1 MKELLELAVMAGNS
15 ASNEILKHY
24 DKFDI
29 YTKTDKSPLTTADLA
44 ANEIIMQILS
54 KSGIKICSEESV
66 LDSSERVNLEY
77 FWLVDP
83 LDGTKEF
90 IAQNGEF
97 CVCIALIK
105 NGRPIL
111 SVISIPVT
119 GEIFYSKGENIVY
132 KNGEV
137 LPKLNETPNLF
148 LLGRNGNPAKRLE
161 FAKTFGLDFARIGS
175 AIKFCRLSENKAAVY
190 GRFSRCSLWDIAAGD
205 FLLEQSGGITID
217 LTTKQK
223 PLYNT
228 ETLLT
233 NPYLS
238 LDKNNIHLLDEMVKF
253 INL

>member
-1 MKELLELAVMAGNS
+1 MKELLELAVIAGNS
-15 ASNEILKHY
+15 ASKAILKHY

-44 ANEIIMQILS
+44 ANETIMQILS

-148 LLGRNGNPAKRLE
+148 LLGRNGNPTKRLE

-175 AIKFCRLSENKAAVY
+175 AIKFCRLSENKAAAY
-190 GRFSRCSLWDIAAGD
+190 GRFSNCSLWDIAAGD

-228 ETLLT
+228 ESLLT